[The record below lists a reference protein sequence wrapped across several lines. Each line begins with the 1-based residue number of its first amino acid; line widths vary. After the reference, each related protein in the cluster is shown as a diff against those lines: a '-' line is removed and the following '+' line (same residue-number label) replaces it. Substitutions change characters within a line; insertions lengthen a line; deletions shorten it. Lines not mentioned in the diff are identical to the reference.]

1 MKTAVYEALITNMPA
16 GIDRG
21 IVSVL
26 RFHVGKERA
35 IQKGEIL
42 EDMKR
47 MGHYCHERQFRERIH
62 ELRRQGWLIASLSA
76 DGYYLVANKIE
87 YSEFRDSE
95 FTARIDDLSITRSAM
110 DTAAK
115 QQFGEAVQVGL
126 L

>member
-21 IVSVL
+21 IMSVL

-42 EDMKR
+42 EGMKR
-47 MGHYCHERQFRERIH
+47 MGYYCHERQFRERIH

-87 YSEFRDSE
+87 YSEFRESE

-110 DTAAK
+110 DTAAR

>member
-21 IVSVL
+21 IMSVL

-35 IQKGEIL
+35 IQKGEII

-47 MGHYCHERQFRERIH
+47 MGYYCHERQFRERIH

-87 YSEFRDSE
+87 YSEFRESE

>member
-21 IVSVL
+21 IMNVL

-42 EDMKR
+42 EDMKC
-47 MGHYCHERQFRERIH
+47 MGYYCHERQFRERIH

-115 QQFGEAVQVGL
+115 QQFGEAVQVWL